1 MVGRGYLSP
10 DISKLGATSPKSMKR
25 LIIDCLKFKRDERPL
40 FPQVTGNLQHMND
53 LSLFLSL
60 SVSVCLS
67 ISVAVSVS
75 VSLSFSL
82 FLFLFLAL
90 ALALALSLS
99 PLNPLSLNLY
109 AEFF

>member
-10 DISKLGATSPKSMKR
+10 DLSKLGSTSPKSMKR

-53 LSLFLSL
+53 L
-60 SVSVCLS
+60 CLS
-67 ISVAVSVS
+67 ISLCLCYCVCLSVS
-75 VSLSFSL
+75 VSLSLSVLLSVAVCLCLFLSLSL
-82 FLFLFLAL
+82 FL
-90 ALALALSLS
+90 
-99 PLNPLSLNLY
+99 LNPLSLNLY